1 MEDKIEVLPLEN
13 ARGQQMCRTPKC
25 RNCRNCPFVN
35 VSIGKAMYYIRFA
48 STTDNPLKEDLA
60 LSSLSLY

>member
-1 MEDKIEVLPLEN
+1 MLGVSKCAEIRN
-13 ARGQQMCRTPKC
+13 AEI
-25 RNCRNCPFVN
+25 VEIAHLWLN
-35 VSIGKAMYYIRFA
+35 VGIGKAMYYIRFA

>member
-1 MEDKIEVLPLEN
+1 MPKIRN
-13 ARGQQMCRTPKC
+13 AEI
-25 RNCRNCPFVN
+25 VEIAHLWLN
-35 VSIGKAMYYIRFA
+35 VGIGKAMYYIRFA